1 MCIRDS
7 STHSEHRMLDED
19 TQARLFDRIR
29 AAVDANGGLI
39 EVDYVTVGYLARTE
53 DRPGRE
59 DGA

>member
-1 MCIRDS
+1 
-7 STHSEHRMLDED
+7 MLDED